1 MKTDNF
7 NIPTRLAQKFR
18 LENGLSMSEAVNV
31 KSLIRKLNIL
41 TVYRPMSD
49 YAYGL
54 SLKSPKGHRFI
65 LVNSNSSR
73 GRQHFTIA
81 HELYHLY
88 YDENPHPHICGK
100 DGTSRTE
107 RNADR
112 FASALLMPEEGI
124 IGMLTDEEYAEK
136 KISIAKILRL
146 EQYFGVSRS
155 TMLIRLK
162 ELNLISVTLFESLKS
177 YSAINTAKEYGYD
190 KSLYQS
196 GNENL
201 VIGDYGEKA
210 RVLFEDEKISEGHYL
225 ELLNLIQDEQG

>member
-1 MKTDNF
+1 MKAENLNT
-7 NIPTRLAQKFR
+7 TRLAQKFR
-18 LENGLSMSEAVNV
+18 LDNGFSQSEAVNV
-31 KSLIRKLNIL
+31 KSLLRKLNIL

-49 YAYGL
+49 CAFGL
-54 SLKSPKGHRFI
+54 SLKSPKGFRFI
-65 LVNSNSSR
+65 LVNSNTSR

-81 HELYHLY
+81 HELFHLF
-88 YDENPHPHICGK
+88 YDDNPRPHMCSK

-124 IGMLTDEEYAEK
+124 IGMLTDEEYANK
-136 KISIAKILRL
+136 KITLAQVLRL

-162 ELNLISVTLFESLKS
+162 ELNLVSTSLYEELKN
-177 YSAINTAKEYGYD
+177 YPVKRSAQEYGYD
-190 KSLYQS
+190 DSLYLS

-210 RVLFEDEKISEGHYL
+210 RLLYEKEKISEGHYL
-225 ELLNLIQDEQG
+225 ELLNLIQNG

>member
-1 MKTDNF
+1 MGTYKLNA
-7 NIPTRLAQKFR
+7 PGRLAQKFR
-18 LENGLSMSEAVNV
+18 LENGLSLNEAVNM

-41 TVYRPMSD
+41 TVYRPMSEC
-49 YAYGL
+49 AYGL
-54 SLKSPKGHRFI
+54 SLKSPKGVRFI

-81 HELYHLY
+81 HELFHLY
-88 YDENPHPHICGK
+88 YDKNPRPHICCK
-100 DGTSRTE
+100 DGTSMTE

-136 KISIAKILRL
+136 RISIAQVLRL
-146 EQYFGVSRS
+146 EQYFGVSRR

-162 ELNLISVTLFESLKS
+162 ELNLISAVQYENLKNYPVVRS
-177 YSAINTAKEYGYD
+177 AKEYGYD
-190 KSLYQS
+190 DSLYQP

-210 RVLFEDEKISEGHYL
+210 RSLFENEKISEGHYL
-225 ELLNLIQDEQG
+225 ELLSLIQNG